1 MKEFLDGGEV
11 MARAAIHAGCDFFA
25 GYPITP
31 STPILTH
38 LLRELP
44 KVGGVGIQAED
55 EMAAMGFCIGAAL
68 AGRRVMTA
76 TSGPGISLFSENIGL
91 AIMGEVP
98 MVIVDAQ
105 RMGPATGGATTVAQ
119 GDVQFLRWGTSG
131 GFPVIVLAPVD
142 LHDAYTLTLKAFDLA
157 ERFRIPVFVAT
168 DKDTISGKA
177 TVEAGSWERVP
188 VRERALA
195 SPEEA
200 FFPYRVAQPD
210 EVPAMAHFGGP
221 HRVRFTTSS
230 HDEGG
235 YQAKFPRQFR
245 ALNQHLM
252 EKVEKHVDEVS
263 LVRWDRREGA
273 RTLVVSYGVT
283 AMAVREAVKR
293 SRVNELG
300 PAHWQVPTGEE
311 PAAVGNATG
320 AGGSA
325 PAYGPDRVPGRGET
339 HSVTSGGDSG
349 LKGDFPS
356 GLSSLEVLSLW
367 PVPEREL
374 AEAMEGV
381 DRVVVAE
388 MNFGQYRRE
397 VERVAGLA
405 FRGRKGPEIVGV
417 ARMDGELIS
426 PEEILAAVKGG
437 GS

>member
-157 ERFRIPVFVAT
+157 ERFRIPVFLAT

-177 TVEAGSWERVP
+177 TVAAGSWDRIP
-188 VRERALA
+188 VRDRALA
-195 SPEEA
+195 PLEEA
-200 FFPYRVAQPD
+200 FFPYRVARPD
-210 EVPAMAHFGGP
+210 DVPAMAHFGGP

-230 HDEGG
+230 HDEAG
-235 YQAKFPRQFR
+235 YQARFPRQFR

-263 LVRWDRREGA
+263 LMRWDRREGA

-293 SRVNELG
+293 SRVNDQGLG
-300 PAHWQVPTGEE
+300 GREDPTGGKAARVGTVPRARPSTPAHGLNLIPNPCE
-311 PAAVGNATG
+311 P
-320 AGGSA
+320 
-325 PAYGPDRVPGRGET
+325 P
-339 HSVTSGGDSG
+339 SVTSAGESG